1 MRSLFLCGE
10 MGPSDDDTSIAS
22 SRTGLPSERLTS
34 HNRDV
39 LGDMEGIMLTEFFE
53 SPLRIQEL
61 RNGPDGRL
69 LEGFAQELCQAGYA
83 EITARRHIRAAEHL
97 IHWAGRKGKVIAAMD
112 DRMTEEFVQHLNRC
126 RCPRYG
132 RTHRRDLR
140 KGARQ
145 FLRYARFADIIMT
158 RAGEETIVD
167 PALLVS
173 FGGWMHQQRGTCEAT
188 LYNYNLHLRD
198 LLKSLGE
205 DPDRF
210 DAQNL
215 RQFILET
222 SQRCGWAAAKK
233 CTTAVR
239 MFLRFLI
246 ADGKCAAGL
255 EASIP
260 ALAHW
265 RLSSLPRYLQSDEVE
280 RVIASCDPATP
291 VGKRDRAILLLL
303 ARLGLRAGDI
313 VQLRLGDLDWK
324 KAGICVS
331 GKSRRQ
337 TLMPMTQE
345 IGDAIATYI
354 QEGRPQTTVDAVFIR
369 SRAPFRAFANHCAI
383 SVMVTQAMRR
393 AGVVCPSRGAAHV
406 LRHSVASSMLR
417 QGASLQEIAD
427 VLRHRSIATTEIYAK
442 VDVIT
447 LRQIAQPWPE
457 GKSC

>member
-1 MRSLFLCGE
+1 
-10 MGPSDDDTSIAS
+10 
-22 SRTGLPSERLTS
+22 
-34 HNRDV
+34 
-39 LGDMEGIMLTEFFE
+39 MLAEFFD

-61 RNGPDGRL
+61 RDGPDGHL

-97 IHWAGRKGKVIAAMD
+97 IYWTGRKGRTVAALD
-112 DRMTEEFVQHLNRC
+112 ERMIEEFVQHLNRC

-140 KGARQ
+140 KGARL
-145 FLRYARFADIIMT
+145 FLRYARFADLVTT
-158 RAGEETIVD
+158 RVVEEIIVD
-167 PALLVS
+167 PALLVA
-173 FGGWMHQQRGTCEAT
+173 FCGWMRQQRGTCDAT
-188 LYNYNLHLRD
+188 LYNYSLHVRD

-210 DAQNL
+210 NAQSL
-215 RQFILET
+215 RQFVLDT

-233 CTTAVR
+233 CTTAIR

-255 EASIP
+255 DSSIP
-260 ALAHW
+260 VLAHW

-291 VGKRDRAILLLL
+291 MGKRDRAILLLL

-313 VQLRLGDLDWK
+313 VHLGLGDVDWK
-324 KAGICVS
+324 EAGICVS
-331 GKSRRQ
+331 GKGRRQ
-337 TLMPMTQE
+337 TLMPLTQE
-345 IGDAIATYI
+345 IGDVIASYI
-354 QEGRPQTTVDAVFIR
+354 KDGRPQTTVDTLFVR
-369 SRAPFRAFANHCAI
+369 SRAPFRALANHCAI
-383 SVMVTQAMRR
+383 SMIVARAMRR
-393 AGVVCPSRGAAHV
+393 AGVTCPSRGAAHV

-417 QGASLQEIAD
+417 QGSSLQEIAA

-442 VDVIT
+442 VDVVT
-447 LRQIAQPWPE
+447 LRQIVQPWPE
-457 GKSC
+457 VKSC